1 MMSMFAR
8 QQRHRQPPSPIFTE
22 IDDELDEE
30 LEIVNH
36 STELGFESNVDIVTV
51 SDCDSGTDLE
61 EKDMEIDD
69 DESGSENDDNE
80 NEVPPLTKYGKIDT
94 AKLDQELENE
104 LKELK

>member
-1 MMSMFAR
+1 MFAR
-8 QQRHRQPPSPIFTE
+8 QQRPRQPPSPIFTE
-22 IDDELDEE
+22 IDEELDEE
-30 LEIVNH
+30 LEIVNQN

-69 DESGSENDDNE
+69 DESDDENEDE

>member
-1 MMSMFAR
+1 MFAR

-30 LEIVNH
+30 LKIVNH
-36 STELGFESNVDIVTV
+36 SIDVNLESNVDIVTV

-69 DESGSENDDNE
+69 DESGSENDDDE